1 MLTNRPRGTND
12 ILPGETEKWQWLEN
26 EIRRLCREYG
36 YREIRTPVFE
46 HTILFRRG
54 VGEDTDVVE
63 KEMYT
68 FFDRGETSLTLRPEG
83 TAAVVRAY
91 IENGLYNQ
99 PQPVKLYYVGPMFR
113 YDRPQA
119 GRYRQF
125 HQFGVE
131 VIGTRDPCLDVE
143 LLAMAS
149 DFCQRLGLWGVDLQI
164 NSVGCPS
171 CRPLYREELRR
182 FLADR
187 KEGLCDNCRRRAE
200 RNPLRVLDC
209 KETACQEKIK
219 DAPVPLKFLCPACA
233 EHFAAVEEGLKTV
246 GVAYSINPRLVRGLD
261 YYTLTA
267 FELVFKGI
275 GAQNSI
281 GGGGRYDGLVEECG
295 GPAAPGAGFAFGLE
309 RLLLALAE
317 AGADLPLDGGI
328 EVFVAVL
335 GREARLAALKILQM
349 LRAQGLSAD
358 MDYLGRSLKAQM
370 KVAGKSGAPF
380 ALLVGGEELARG
392 AVVVRDMRES
402 SQAEVPVE
410 EAADYLKKVVG
421 KAKSQ
426 DRRSGKADYGA
437 RP

>member
-1 MLTNRPRGTND
+1 MLTTRPRGTND
-12 ILPGETEKWQWLEN
+12 VLPGEVEKWQWLEN

-36 YREIRTPVFE
+36 YHEIRTPIFE
-46 HTILFRRG
+46 HTILFHRG

-68 FFDRGETSLTLRPEG
+68 FYDRGETSLTLRPEG
-83 TAAVVRAY
+83 TAATVRAY
-91 IENGLYNQ
+91 IENGLFNQ
-99 PQPVKLYYVGPMFR
+99 PQPVKLYYIGPMFR

-149 DFCQRLGLWGVDLQI
+149 DFCYRLGLRGVDLQI
-164 NSVGCPS
+164 NSVGCPL

-187 KEGLCDNCRRRAE
+187 KEGLCDNCRRRVE

-209 KETACQEKIK
+209 KEKACQEKIEN
-219 DAPVPLKFLCPACA
+219 APVPLAFLCSACA
-233 EHFAAVEEGLKTV
+233 EHFAAVEEGLKAL
-246 GVAYSINPRLVRGLD
+246 GVAYSVNPRLVRGLD

-267 FELVFKGI
+267 FELVFAGI

-295 GPAAPGAGFAFGLE
+295 GPAVAGAGFAFGLE
-309 RLLLALAE
+309 RLLLALKE
-317 AGADLPLDGGI
+317 AGVTLPLDGGLR
-328 EVFVAVL
+328 VFVVALDRQARV
-335 GREARLAALKILQM
+335 EALRILQK
-349 LRAQGLSAD
+349 LRAQGLPAD

-370 KVAGKSGAPF
+370 KIAGKSGAPF
-380 ALLVGGEELARG
+380 ALLVGGEELVRG
-392 AVVVRDMRES
+392 NVVVRDMRES
-402 SQAEVPVE
+402 SQVEVPIDEV
-410 EAADYLKKVVG
+410 AGYLQEMLTKV
-421 KAKSQ
+421 K
-426 DRRSGKADYGA
+426 
-437 RP
+437 